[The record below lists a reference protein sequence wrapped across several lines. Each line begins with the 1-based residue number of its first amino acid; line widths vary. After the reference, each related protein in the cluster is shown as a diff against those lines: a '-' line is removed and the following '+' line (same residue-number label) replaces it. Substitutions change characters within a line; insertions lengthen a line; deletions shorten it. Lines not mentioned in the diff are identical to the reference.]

1 MSITQVMTAAATGV
15 DPMLPNL
22 FRIRRVRPETHDTFT
37 FELAP
42 VQSGRRFS
50 FQPGQFNMMYVYGVG
65 EIPVSISGDPTTNG
79 LLTHT
84 VRAVG
89 SVTRVMAKMKAGEI
103 IGIRGPFGTPW
114 PVKEAEGNDLVIIG
128 GGIGLAPLRPALYYA
143 LANRSRFGKVV
154 LLYGTRT
161 PEDILYRRELE
172 SLRARFDLDVDVTV
186 DRAGSDWH
194 GNVGVVTRMIPK
206 ASFDPSSAFAFICGP
221 EVMMRFTAMAL
232 QKRDMPL
239 ANIYLTMERNM
250 KCAIGMCGHCQMGPL
265 FVCKDGPVFR
275 YDHIRD
281 IFTTREI

>member
-1 MSITQVMTAAATGV
+1 MSIPQVMTAAAAGV
-15 DPMLPNL
+15 DPMLPDL
-22 FRIRRVRPETHDTFT
+22 FRIRRVRPETHDTYT

-50 FQPGQFNMMYVYGVG
+50 FKPGQFNMLYVFGVG
-65 EIPVSISGDPTTNG
+65 EVPVSISGDPTSGG
-79 LLTHT
+79 LLVHT
-84 VRAVG
+84 VRAIG
-89 SVTRVMAKMKAGEI
+89 TVTRVMARMKAGEI

-114 PVKEAEGNDLVIIG
+114 PVQEAEGNDLVIIG
-128 GGIGLAPLRPALYYA
+128 GGIGLAPLRPALYYT

-161 PEDILYRRELE
+161 PQDILYRKELE
-172 SLRARFDLDVDVTV
+172 ALRARFDLDVDVTV

-194 GNVGVVTRMIPK
+194 GDVGVVTRLIPK
-206 ASFDPSSAFAFICGP
+206 ASFDPASTFAFICGP

-232 QKRDMPL
+232 QKREVPL
-239 ANIYLTMERNM
+239 QNIYLTMERNM
-250 KCAIGMCGHCQMGPL
+250 KCAIGLCGHCQMGPL

-275 YDHIRD
+275 YDRIRD

>member
-1 MSITQVMTAAATGV
+1 MSVTQVMTTAAMGV
-15 DPMLPNL
+15 DPMLPDL

-65 EIPVSISGDPTTNG
+65 EVPVSISGDPTTSG

-89 SVTRVMAKMKAGEI
+89 SVTRVMARMKAGEI

-114 PVKEAEGNDLVIIG
+114 PVTEAEGNDLVIIG

-161 PEDILYRRELE
+161 PEDILYRKELE

-194 GNVGVVTRMIPK
+194 GNVGVVTRLIPK
-206 ASFDPSSAFAFICGP
+206 ATFDPSSTLAFICGP

-232 QKRDMPL
+232 QKREIPL
-239 ANIYLTMERNM
+239 ENIYLTMERNM

-275 YDHIRD
+275 YDRIRD